1 MNPWRSIDTLPEL
14 GGPYNIAF
22 DDLIKDMAYY
32 SPAKKQFFVFSRRG
46 YAYSLDNV
54 KYWCEIP
61 LLPEES
67 NDEVNDVKDDIN
79 LG

>member
-1 MNPWRSIDTLPEL
+1 MNEWKSIETPPEL

-46 YAYSLDNV
+46 YAYSLEKV

-61 LLPEES
+61 LLPEEIG
-67 NDEVNDVKDDIN
+67 NGEKDGDISIDN
-79 LG
+79 R

>member
-1 MNPWRSIDTLPEL
+1 MPWKKLADEAPEL

-32 SPAKKQFFVFSRRG
+32 SPAKKQFYVFSRRG

-54 KYWCEIP
+54 KYWIEIE

-67 NDEVNDVKDDIN
+67 SDEVKECQK
-79 LG
+79 